1 MSYQL
6 VEDLQKKACPKV
18 AVSQA
23 CQALGVSR
31 SGYYANVAAHK
42 QRLTEPVVCA
52 ASVHLKAAFAASHKA
67 YGSRRLRTAM
77 AVRGLAMGRHR
88 VRTLM
93 RLNGLRPVWR
103 RKFVHTTDSKHS
115 MAVCPNVLNRQ
126 FEQTLPNQ
134 AWVSDI
140 TYIRTRSGWLY
151 LAAVLDLHS
160 RKIVGWAMASAMP
173 AALACAA
180 LQMAIVQRN
189 PAPGLI
195 VHSDRGT
202 QYASAEHRALLA
214 KHGLVGSMSR
224 KGNCWDNAVME
235 RFFLNLKMERVWQKD
250 YANHAEATNDIA
262 DYIVGFY
269 NSTRL
274 HSKLG
279 NLSPNAFERESTS
292 TKSIQLSE
300 IT

>member
-1 MSYQL
+1 MSYKL

-23 CQALGVSR
+23 CRVLEVSR
-31 SGYYANVAAHK
+31 SGYYAHQAIIR
-42 QRLTEPVVCA
+42 QRLVRPAVCA
-52 ASVHLKAAFAASHKA
+52 QSVHLKAAFAASHRA

-77 AVRGLAMGRHR
+77 AERGLVMGRHR
-88 VRTLM
+88 ARTLM

-103 RKFVHTTDSKHS
+103 RKFIHTTHSKHT
-115 MAVCPNVLNRQ
+115 MAVSPNVLNRQ
-126 FEQTLPNQ
+126 FEQALPNQ
-134 AWVSDI
+134 VWVADI

-160 RKIVGWAMASAMP
+160 RKIVGWAMAPSMP
-173 AALACAA
+173 SGLVCAA
-180 LQMAIVQRN
+180 LQIAIAQRN

-202 QYASAEHRALLA
+202 QYASSEHQALLK

-235 RFFLNLKMERVWQKD
+235 RFFLNLKMEQVWQKD
-250 YANHAEATNDIA
+250 YANHTEATNDIA

-269 NSTRL
+269 NSIRL

-292 TKSIQLSE
+292 KKSIELSE

>member
-6 VEDLQKKACPKV
+6 VEDLQKKADPKV

-23 CQALGVSR
+23 CRILEISR

-42 QRLTEPVVCA
+42 QRLAEPVVCA

-67 YGSRRLRTAM
+67 YGSRRLQTAM
-77 AVRGLAMGRHR
+77 AERGLAMGRHR

-93 RLNGLRPVWR
+93 RLKGLRPVWR
-103 RKFVHTTDSKHS
+103 RKFVHTTDSKHT
-115 MAVCPNVLNRQ
+115 MAVSRNVLNRQ
-126 FEQTLPNQ
+126 FEQALPNQ

-160 RKIVGWAMASAMP
+160 RKIVGWAMSRAMP
-173 AALACAA
+173 AALVCAA

-235 RFFLNLKMERVWQKD
+235 RFFLNLKMERVWQKE
-250 YANHAEATNDIA
+250 YANHAQATNDIA

-292 TKSIQLSE
+292 KKPVKLSE

>member
-1 MSYQL
+1 MSYKL
-6 VEDLQKKACPKV
+6 VEDLQKKACPQI

-23 CQALGVSR
+23 CRVLEVSR
-31 SGYYANVAAHK
+31 SGYYAQQALAK
-42 QRLTEPVVCA
+42 QRLAQPTVCA
-52 ASVHLKAAFAASHKA
+52 ASVHLKAAFKASHKA
-67 YGSRRLRTAM
+67 YGSRRLQTAM
-77 AVRGLAMGRHR
+77 AQRGQTMGRHR

-93 RLNGLRPVWR
+93 KRNGLRPVWR
-103 RKFVHTTDSKHS
+103 RKFVHTTDSKHT
-115 MAVCPNVLNRQ
+115 MAVSPNVLDRQ
-126 FEQTLPNQ
+126 FEQALPNRV
-134 AWVSDI
+134 WVADI

-160 RKIVGWAMASAMP
+160 RKIVGWAVANAMP
-173 AALACAA
+173 AALVCAA
-180 LQMAIVQRN
+180 LQMAIIQRN

-202 QYASAEHRALLA
+202 QYASSEYQTLLA

-235 RFFLNLKMERVWQKD
+235 RFFLNLKMERVWHKD

-269 NSTRL
+269 NSIRL

-292 TKSIQLSE
+292 KKPIKLSE

>member
-6 VEDLQKKACPKV
+6 VEDLQKMACLKV

-23 CQALGVSR
+23 CRVLEVSR

-42 QRLTEPVVCA
+42 QRLAAPVVCA

-77 AVRGLAMGRHR
+77 AERGQPMGRHR

-103 RKFVHTTDSKHS
+103 RKFIHTTDSKHH

-126 FEQTLPNQ
+126 FEQALPNQ

-160 RKIVGWAMASAMP
+160 HKIVGWAMSPAMP
-173 AALACAA
+173 AGLVCAA
-180 LQMAIVQRN
+180 LQMALAQRN
-189 PAPGLI
+189 PALGLI

-202 QYASAEHRALLA
+202 QGAFNRSSQHLTQGGIYGPTCKLDAEINGEGCDAVTWSAVASA
-214 KHGLVGSMSR
+214 
-224 KGNCWDNAVME
+224 
-235 RFFLNLKMERVWQKD
+235 
-250 YANHAEATNDIA
+250 
-262 DYIVGFY
+262 
-269 NSTRL
+269 
-274 HSKLG
+274 
-279 NLSPNAFERESTS
+279 
-292 TKSIQLSE
+292 
-300 IT
+300 

>member
-18 AVSQA
+18 AVVKA
-23 CQALGVSR
+23 CRILEVSR
-31 SGYYANVAAHK
+31 SGYYAHQTAAR
-42 QRLTEPVVCA
+42 QRRATPVVCA

-77 AVRGLAMGRHR
+77 ARRCIVVGRHR

-103 RKFVHTTDSKHS
+103 RKFVHTTDSKHGL
-115 MAVCPNVLNRQ
+115 AVSANVLNRQ
-126 FEQTLPNQ
+126 FEQALPNSV
-134 AWVSDI
+134 WVCDI
-140 TYIRTRSGWLY
+140 TYIRTGSGWLY

-160 RKIVGWAMASAMP
+160 RKIVGWAMSPAMP
-173 AALACAA
+173 AGLVCAA

-189 PAPGLI
+189 PAAGLI

-202 QYASAEHRALLA
+202 QYASAEHQTLLK
-214 KHGLVGSMSR
+214 KHGFVGSMSR

-235 RFFLNLKMERVWQKD
+235 RFFLNLKMERVWQQD

-269 NSTRL
+269 NATRL

-279 NLSPNAFERESTS
+279 NMSPNAFERESTLK
-292 TKSIQLSE
+292 KSIKLSE